1 MSSYAVLNEAESG
14 VQLGSAQMAISLIA
28 SAFFLFATIVSIL
41 VVCLFAWKRSRN
53 VAAGRKVVEAFG
65 GVENCQLGGHSPI
78 AVQMR
83 IPHVYI
89 VKTIRPLS
97 PKGAEL
103 TEAQRY
109 MWRYPFPAN

>member
-1 MSSYAVLNEAESG
+1 MSSYAVVHFAKSG
-14 VQLGSAQMAISLIA
+14 LQLSSAQTALSLIA
-28 SAFFLFATIVSIL
+28 SAVFLLATIGSIL
-41 VVCLFAWKRSRN
+41 VVCIFAWKRAQDA
-53 VAAGRKVVEAFG
+53 AAGRRVVEAFG
-65 GVENCQLGGHSPI
+65 GAGDPQLGGHSPI

-103 TEAQRY
+103 PEAQRY
-109 MWRYPFPAN
+109 MWKYPFPAK

>member
-14 VQLGSAQMAISLIA
+14 VQLGSAQTALSLIA
-28 SAFFLFATIVSIL
+28 SAVFLLATIGSIL
-41 VVCLFAWKRSRN
+41 VVCIFAWKRAQDA
-53 VAAGRKVVEAFG
+53 AAGRRVVEAFG
-65 GVENCQLGGHSPI
+65 GAGDSQLGGHSPI

-97 PKGAEL
+97 LKGAEL
-103 TEAQRY
+103 TEAERY
-109 MWRYPFPAN
+109 GWKYPFPAN